1 MPQRRKQKKY
11 AARRPKASCR
21 ARRKPQETWE
31 IVVWALACAVLLLLV
46 IFLYRRQEQQR
57 RAVYENAEFSVHFID
72 VGQGDSI
79 YIHSGDAD
87 VLIDAGEA
95 EYGSTVVRYLD
106 SCGVRELDLVI
117 ATHPHSDHIGGLSAV
132 LSEFEIQEVMLSDI
146 PDEQLPVTRTFAGL
160 LDAIDASGAALVTA
174 EAGQTYTL
182 GDAVLTILG
191 PVDTEYD
198 DLNDY
203 SVVAQLS
210 FGEADFLFTGDQTT
224 TAEKDLLAAD
234 IPEDIEV
241 LKVGH
246 HGSSTSSSKKFLD
259 VIQPEY
265 AVIQCGADNSYS
277 HPHETIV
284 KRLAGY
290 TDNIYRTDVQGTA
303 VFTSDG
309 RSLSVSLIN
318 E

>member
-1 MPQRRKQKKY
+1 MLVVYQHQK
-11 AARRPKASCR
+11 
-21 ARRKPQETWE
+21 
-31 IVVWALACAVLLLLV
+31 
-46 IFLYRRQEQQR
+46 RQQILFEDSD
-57 RAVYENAEFSVHFID
+57 FSVHFLD

-79 YIHSGDAD
+79 YIHRGECD

-95 EYGSTVVRYLD
+95 EYGDTVVRYLEQY
-106 SCGVRELDLVI
+106 GVEELDLVI

-132 LSEFEIQEVMLSDI
+132 LSEFEIREVMMPDI
-146 PDEQLPVTRTFAGL
+146 PDEQLPVTRTFESL
-160 LDAIDASGAALVTA
+160 LHAIDASDARLTDAQ
-174 EAGQTYTL
+174 AGETYAI

-210 FGEADFLFTGDQTT
+210 HGAVDFLFTGDQTA
-224 TAEKDLLAAD
+224 TAERDLLSTD
-234 IPEDIEV
+234 TLERVEV

-246 HGSSTSSSKKFLD
+246 HGSSTSSSQKFLD
-259 VIQPEY
+259 VLQPEY
-265 AVIQCGADNSYS
+265 AVIQCGAGNSYH
-277 HPHETIV
+277 HPSEKIV
-284 KRLAGY
+284 GRLLGF
-290 TDNIYRTDVQGTA
+290 TDRIYRTDVQGTT

-309 RSLSVSLIN
+309 KSVTVSYIN